1 MKKIFI
7 LLALLI
13 NLQTINEAAV
23 KNTQVNTKK
32 TEYAKEIENELEKA
46 DGYYYNN
53 KLLIAKKI
61 YEKYSSSS
69 NKAKLK
75 LVNYYNED
83 LQKNEAEKLVIELAK
98 TKNKDARSAL
108 GRIYI
113 SNDEN
118 DKLIKMFD
126 KNNTKDMFELAEIY
140 NENYQSRKAS
150 DIYIN
155 LAEKGNKEAYL
166 KLISTYYFYA
176 W

>member
-83 LQKNEAEKLVIELAK
+83 LHVGQKDEDL
-98 TKNKDARSAL
+98 T
-108 GRIYI
+108 RI
-113 SNDEN
+113 
-118 DKLIKMFD
+118 IK
-126 KNNTKDMFELAEIY
+126 
-140 NENYQSRKAS
+140 
-150 DIYIN
+150 
-155 LAEKGNKEAYL
+155 
-166 KLISTYYFYA
+166 